1 MLARVRGGLRWA
13 QTLVARLS
21 LLSWDVSRN
30 EQLAACVEIL
40 DLPHYFVSSTICH
53 ASCYLVFHVLYVRC
67 SSEGQDKKDDK
78 TMRMARS
85 PRVPP
90 GSNGEQTLIISIITS
105 LKCTSII
112 M

>member
-1 MLARVRGGLRWA
+1 MRARVRGGLRWA

-30 EQLAACVEIL
+30 EQLAALVEIL
-40 DLPHYFVSSTICH
+40 DLPHYFLSSTICH
-53 ASCYLVFHVLYVRC
+53 ATCYPVFHVLYVRC

-90 GSNGEQTLIISIITS
+90 GTHEEQTLRRSMITVVK
-105 LKCTSII
+105 LTELI